1 MLLYKVILQ
10 TASINAYRKTLQRS
24 GMDYAIL
31 LVLPSGAYQYRFIV
45 DGEWRHAHDVPYL
58 SDETGLVN
66 NIVDVH
72 VCISLLFH
80 FFSHTLSL
88 SLSPSLF
95 IILSK
100 DPPLCP

>member
-1 MLLYKVILQ
+1 
-10 TASINAYRKTLQRS
+10 
-24 GMDYAIL
+24 MDDAIL

-88 SLSPSLF
+88 SLSLLF
-95 IILSK
+95 YPKTLPFVHERGLSILISSS
-100 DPPLCP
+100 PMLLF